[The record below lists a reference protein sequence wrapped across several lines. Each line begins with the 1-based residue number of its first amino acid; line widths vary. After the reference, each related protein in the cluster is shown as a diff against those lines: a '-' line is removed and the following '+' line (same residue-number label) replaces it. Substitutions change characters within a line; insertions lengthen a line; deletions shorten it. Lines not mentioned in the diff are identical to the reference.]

1 MSDPVTVTIS
11 NDGKQLR
18 VTSWQELI
26 DWLGGEKARWD
37 WLLNLPD
44 TPGQIARVFTDNW
57 NNMINDCSNRRNRGE
72 DVRHAQNPLSA
83 LSNGNVLYSESQDGV
98 LVFDILRSAGDRE
111 AAAAA
116 ALLVRHANLSQAN
129 DARSVRG
136 MLLVAL
142 PDMQKA
148 SDLEG
153 RLRRERANFRES
165 LKRSIE
171 EAAKANEERASHFAT
186 TLAKGRRIATGLL
199 RKQRER
205 DADRIRQMT
214 TEFSDAQASI
224 REVENT
230 YKEYMKLRAPVEYWE
245 TKADEHKTNRITA
258 FRNLKIYFAVMALS
272 LAALFAGAGAL
283 IYSISQGGTA
293 NPLSLYLV
301 ISAGLAALST
311 VAFWFGRLLTKLYLS
326 EHHLQTDAQERAVMA
341 RTFLALVNEGT
352 ASETDKDIILAA
364 LFRATQDGIVRD
376 DGPPDLAIQTLA
388 ARLLTGKGAV

>member
-1 MSDPVTVTIS
+1 MIVTIS

-18 VTSWQELI
+18 VSSWQELI

-37 WLLNLPD
+37 WLMDLPD

-83 LSNGNVLYSESQDGV
+83 LSNGNVLYSDSQDGA
-98 LVFDILRSAGDRE
+98 LVFDILRSVGDRE

-129 DARSVRG
+129 DARSIRG

-148 SDLEG
+148 SDLEV

-199 RKQRER
+199 RKQRAR
-205 DADRIRQMT
+205 DANRIKQMA
-214 TEFSDAQASI
+214 TEFSAAQASI

-245 TKADEHKTNRITA
+245 NKASEHKANRGTA
-258 FRNLKIYFAVMALS
+258 FKNLRTYFVAMGIVLALVFSCAAFIIYNIGLGKM
-272 LAALFAGAGAL
+272 
-283 IYSISQGGTA
+283 A

-301 ISAGLAALST
+301 ISGGLAVLST
-311 VAFWFGRLLTKLYLS
+311 IAFWFGRLLTKLYLS
-326 EHHLQTDAQERAVMA
+326 EHHLQTDAEERAVMA
-341 RTFLALVNEGT
+341 RTFLALINEG
-352 ASETDKDIILAA
+352 AAQDSDKDIILAA
-364 LFRATQDGIVRD
+364 LFRATQDGIIND
-376 DGPPDLAIQTLA
+376 DGPPDIAIQTLA
-388 ARLLTGKGAV
+388 ARLLSGKGTP